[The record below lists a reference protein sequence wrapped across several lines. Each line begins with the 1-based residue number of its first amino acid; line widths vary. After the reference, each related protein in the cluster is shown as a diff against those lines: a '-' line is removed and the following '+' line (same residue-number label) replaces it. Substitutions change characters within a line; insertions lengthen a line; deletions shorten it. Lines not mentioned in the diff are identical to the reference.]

1 MDNLSQKEQLDILNQ
16 YFLSTAEAM
25 EILAISRQSFYS
37 LINRNKIT
45 KIKKGGAVL
54 FFRDEILGRAENQV
68 ILRKKYRPYDRK
80 Y

>member
-1 MDNLSQKEQLDILNQ
+1 MDNLSQKEQMDILNQ

-54 FFRDEILGRAENQV
+54 FFRDEILGRAEKQV